1 MLIQKVLGRW
11 IALIKQN
18 VGTTKKS
25 YITASNL
32 ESCLKQAFD
41 ELREDIKKSTGEDI
55 IPELRDQDK
64 EEEKEEKNPLL
75 GEKGAEIAAT
85 LKEIFDA
92 GIEEDEKVDISETE
106 EAIRLSQENNKT
118 KTLLDQAMLDT
129 IQMLKN
135 SNISPEE
142 KILKITETKEI
153 LLKEKDRV
161 IQREQRIKE
170 IMDKQ
175 LRKKEQGA
183 SLHTKGSLKELLE
196 ALDDDDTEIS
206 AKVIKIDSKNAKDL
220 LRKLKEKGQL
230 NDLDI

>member
-18 VGTTKKS
+18 IGTTKKS
-25 YITASNL
+25 YITASDL

-41 ELREDIKKSTGEDI
+41 ELKEDIKKSTGENI
-55 IPELRDQDK
+55 IPELRDQNK
-64 EEEKEEKNPLL
+64 EKEEKNPLL
-75 GEKGAEIAAT
+75 GKKGAEIAAT

-92 GIEEDEKVDISETE
+92 GIEEDEEADINETE

-129 IQMLKN
+129 IQMLKS

-175 LRKKEQGA
+175 LGKKEQGA

-196 ALDDDDTEIS
+196 ALDDNDTEIS
-206 AKVIKIDSKNAKDL
+206 AKVIKIDGKNAKDL